1 MKNTTT
7 TLISCLKCSQVPIV
21 SIDNLMIE
29 KMYITNQWFKYRS
42 GIIKINDKQYIALGS
57 QNIVIKWTIDN

>member
-1 MKNTTT
+1 
-7 TLISCLKCSQVPIV
+7 
-21 SIDNLMIE
+21 
-29 KMYITNQWFKYRS
+29 MYITNQWFKYRS